1 MSPISLRTVLEG
13 LEGQE
18 LVLGLCLLGA
28 GLVFLILGA
37 RIFKVLVIIS
47 FAFVGLLLGCSLPL
61 DGVLTLVAGV
71 IGAVGLAVVSTF
83 CMKVAVAV
91 LSGGWS
97 ALVVV
102 AAAPNLNLGED
113 PTLILA
119 ALAFA
124 VVVSLTFVVYH
135 ELIAAVMSFEGTL
148 LFLSG
153 LVIFLSHNSVMWG
166 YFRALMLDTPFF
178 MGFII
183 LSGTVIGFY
192 VQVAEMQ
199 KKQAGTSG

>member
-1 MSPISLRTVLEG
+1 
-13 LEGQE
+13 
-18 LVLGLCLLGA
+18 
-28 GLVFLILGA
+28 
-37 RIFKVLVIIS
+37 
-47 FAFVGLLLGCSLPL
+47 
-61 DGVLTLVAGV
+61 
-71 IGAVGLAVVSTF
+71 
-83 CMKVAVAV
+83 MKVAVAV